1 LCFTEEDL
9 ERLGAV
15 AKCAPPLRSAV
26 DREALWAELLSG
38 HVDLVASDHSPTEPA
53 MKNGDFVSAWGG
65 IAGVQSTL
73 AVLLDL
79 GYHDR
84 KLPLERIAAL
94 LASEPAR
101 RFRIPGKGS
110 LSPGQDADLA
120 LVDLAASFTLETS
133 DLHQRHKTSP
143 YLGKSFRGQ
152 VRRTVRRGETIFL
165 DGQSTARTQGRLVR
179 PAAARVRELRP
190 GKPGRL
196 VSP

>member
-1 LCFTEEDL
+1 
-9 ERLGAV
+9 
-15 AKCAPPLRSAV
+15 
-26 DREALWAELLSG
+26 
-38 HVDLVASDHSPTEPA
+38 
-53 MKNGDFVSAWGG
+53 MKSGDFVAAWGG

-84 KLPLERIAAL
+84 KLPLARIAAL
-94 LASEPAR
+94 LASAPAQ

-110 LSPGQDADLA
+110 LSAGQDADLA
-120 LVDLAASFTLETS
+120 LVDLAASFTLEAS
-133 DLHQRHKTSP
+133 DLHQRHKISP

-165 DGQSTARTQGRLVR
+165 DGQITARTNGKLIR
-179 PAAARVRELRP
+179 PAYARLGELRP
-190 GKPGRL
+190 GKPATL